1 MKFNRHSRFED
12 VLFVLA
18 LLVPA
23 VLSGARY
30 LESDREMT
38 QIAQAAAKSTELAAQ
53 TPETIVV
60 AQMDFRAP

>member
-1 MKFNRHSRFED
+1 MNFSRRSRFED
-12 VLFVLA
+12 LLFVVA

-23 VLSGARY
+23 VLSGARFV
-30 LESDREMT
+30 ETDREMT

>member
-38 QIAQAAAKSTELAAQ
+38 QIAQAAAKSTNVATQA
-53 TPETIVV
+53 PANVVV